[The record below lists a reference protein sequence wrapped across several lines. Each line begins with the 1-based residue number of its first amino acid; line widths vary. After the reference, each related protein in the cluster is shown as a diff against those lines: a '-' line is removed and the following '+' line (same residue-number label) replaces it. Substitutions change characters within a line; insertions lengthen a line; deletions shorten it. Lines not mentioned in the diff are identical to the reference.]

1 MSRRRKSVH
10 CSPRALLEVKNVFNS
25 TTGGSL
31 ILSVNNLNYFVH
43 EKDDQEGDVAAK
55 KDWGVSVVEEEGI
68 PADLKEMMM
77 KAVLAVD
84 KVRLLATE
92 QRDEGFFHCFF
103 VNRMSTDDA
112 QQQLRSE
119 SSQHV
124 WHTDGDQTADQQ
136 SLTCVYTL
144 YGEELDSDS
153 LSAYD
158 AGGFLKLSN
167 FDDGRYTSSGL
178 GRTNLPKASSTL
190 TYYPKTNS
198 FYIFPGYFVSHAVFK
213 MKPGV
218 VRYSIVMFIKL
229 RDSRIDG
236 VPPNIFLR
244 REWAASNNEN
254 RKEVCCRCWS
264 AFGNKAKLRSHQIRS
279 KSCLAKKKV

>member
-1 MSRRRKSVH
+1 MSRRRKSSN

-25 TTGGSL
+25 TTGPSL
-31 ILSVNNLNYFVH
+31 ISSVINLNYVIH
-43 EKDDQEGDVAAK
+43 GKDDQEGDVEAK
-55 KDWGVSVVEEEGI
+55 KDWGVSVVEEDGI
-68 PADLKEMMM
+68 SAGLKEKMM

-92 QRDEGFFHCFF
+92 RRDDGFFHRFF
-103 VNRMSTDDA
+103 INRMSTDDA
-112 QQQLRSE
+112 KQQLRTE

-124 WHTDGDQTADQQ
+124 WHTDGNQTVDEQ

-167 FDDGRYTSSGL
+167 FDDGRYTPSCL
-178 GRTNLPKASSTL
+178 GRANLPKPSSTI
-190 TYYPKTNS
+190 TYYPRTNS
-198 FYIFPGYFVSHAVFK
+198 FYIFPGYFVSHGVFK
-213 MKPGV
+213 MKPGM
-218 VRYSIVMFIKL
+218 VRYSIVMFVKL
-229 RDSRIDG
+229 RDTLVEG
-236 VPPNIFLR
+236 VSPDVYLR
-244 REWAASNNEN
+244 REWAASNTEN
-254 RKEVCCRCWS
+254 KKEVCCRCWS
-264 AFGNKAKLRSHQIRS
+264 AFGTKAKLRSHQIRS